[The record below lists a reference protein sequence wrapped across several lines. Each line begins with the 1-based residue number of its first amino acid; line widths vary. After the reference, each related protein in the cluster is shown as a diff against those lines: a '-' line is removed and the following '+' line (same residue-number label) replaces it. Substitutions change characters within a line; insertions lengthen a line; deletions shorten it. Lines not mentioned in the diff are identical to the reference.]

1 MSFNLSSFLNKAK
14 QTLQSVGSSIQEN
27 IEVYAPEKW
36 SPEKQYINA
45 IVASMALMVYADKK
59 VENEEVELVIN
70 TINTSEIFKKHDMVG
85 EGLEL
90 YSTHIEKLTTSLEKS
105 QVEYTLTVAKIMND
119 ISRVKKDEWKN
130 QIVDLALNISA
141 SDGDIA
147 EEEMT
152 MLNKIKASLGV

>member
-1 MSFNLSSFLNKAK
+1 MAFNLNSFLNKAK
-14 QTLQSVGSSIQEN
+14 QTLQSIGSTIQEN
-27 IEVYAPEKW
+27 AEVYTPAKW

-70 TINTSEIFKKHDMVG
+70 TINSSEIFKKHDMVG

-90 YSTHIEKLTTSLEKS
+90 YSSHIERLTTSLEKS

-130 QIVDLALNISA
+130 SIVDLALNISA